1 MVQPPHRR
9 RAVAPRARALLV
21 AALAIAG
28 CSGGGNGDGSGG
40 GGRLERALSLVT
52 AESLRA
58 HVDVLAADDMEGRR
72 PGSAGHDRARDYIA
86 RALEARRIERGGEG
100 GASYLHTYATAPQP
114 EYLYPYPNGFNVVGV
129 HRGRE
134 APGELVV
141 VSAHYDHLGYT
152 RAGLVMN
159 GAYDDAAGVAALIE
173 LASAFRRAGY
183 APRRSVVFVLSDE
196 EETPG
201 DGIARWIRSPT
212 VGNTDD
218 IVFGISVDPIG
229 RPNIPGYA
237 WTALFGLEH
246 SADLDALLRPQLVAM
261 SRRDV
266 VAGDRSV
273 IPYFENDQD
282 RFFDAGIPAVWFMTP
297 GFSFYHQ
304 PSDDPD
310 TVDYDVLLEATSVL
324 AKVIDVVANDDRR
337 YGFAREVP
345 VSSRSLVPYR
355 TVFQHFA
362 AAEGVLSPLEI
373 GIARNVVA
381 QLDDVE
387 SAGTIAPERARSLGL
402 EATGLIFLASV
413 LHPGDVPVPFPAGAT
428 AAGR

>member
-1 MVQPPHRR
+1 M
-9 RAVAPRARALLV
+9 LV
-21 AALAIAG
+21 AAAFTIAG
-28 CSGGGNGDGSGG
+28 CSRGSGHASVS

-52 AESLRA
+52 AEALRA
-58 HVDVLAADDMEGRR
+58 HVETLAADDMEGRR

-86 RALEARRIERGGEG
+86 RALEARGIERGGEG
-100 GASYLHTYATAPQP
+100 GASYLHTYPTAPQP

-129 HRGRE
+129 QRGRE
-134 APGELVV
+134 APGELMV

-152 RAGLVMN
+152 RAGKVMN
-159 GAYDDAAGVAALIE
+159 GAYDDAAGVGALIE

-183 APRRSVVFVLSDE
+183 QPRRSVVFLFSDE

-201 DGIARWIRSPT
+201 DGAAKWIRSPT
-212 VGNTDD
+212 IGATSD

-246 SADLDALLRPQLVAM
+246 SAELDALLRPLLPGF

-273 IPYFENDQD
+273 IPFFENDQD

-310 TVDYDVLLEATSVL
+310 TVDYDVLLDATAVL
-324 AKVIDVVANDDRR
+324 AKVIDVVANDERR
-337 YGFAREVP
+337 YGFVREVP
-345 VSSRSLVPYR
+345 VTARSLVPYR

-362 AAEGVLSPLEI
+362 AAEGVLSPLEV
-373 GIARNVVA
+373 GIAKNVVT
-381 QLDDVE
+381 QLDRVE
-387 SAGTIAPERARSLGL
+387 AAGSITPERARPLGL

-413 LHPGDVPVPFPAGAT
+413 LHPGEVPVPFPAGAT